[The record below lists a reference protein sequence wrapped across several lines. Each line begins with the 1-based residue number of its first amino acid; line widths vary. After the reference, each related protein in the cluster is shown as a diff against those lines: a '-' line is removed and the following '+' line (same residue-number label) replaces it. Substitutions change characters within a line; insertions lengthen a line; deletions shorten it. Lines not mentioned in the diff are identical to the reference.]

1 MKSVSP
7 HIRSNGRTHTKT
19 GTLARPSFDHR
30 RLLFFAALMLLL
42 TLTATREATIQ
53 VLADAYWQVS
63 SYVAATICVVYW
75 LQSRFANTSRFSG
88 LIASN
93 TRYQVVFA
101 SLMGTLPGCGGAIIV
116 MTQFVQGRLSFGAV
130 VAVLTATM
138 GDAAFLLLAA
148 QPSTGFLILGVSLA
162 AALASGL
169 AVDKIHRRGFMMP
182 SIGPAEE
189 LTEPQSVEPLQ
200 TEAQGFY
207 WKHALIPTM
216 IIAGMI
222 SFQTD
227 MDAVFG
233 FSEGTFG
240 LLGCSLALLAM
251 FLWAIAPSG
260 TINLETM
267 STDDV
272 PLFQRV
278 AHETNTVTCWVI
290 LAFLAFELTILATG
304 WDLSSLFVG
313 LPGVA
318 ILAAVV
324 VGWIPGCGPQILTTT
339 LYLNGAIPLSA
350 QLGNSIS
357 NDGDA
362 LFPALVMAPKAAIL
376 ATAYSTVPALI
387 VAYSYAFLF
396 EF

>member
-1 MKSVSP
+1 MKSVSTN
-7 HIRSNGRTHTKT
+7 IRSDQRDQTST
-19 GTLARPSFDHR
+19 GTLLRPSFDHR
-30 RLLFFAALMLLL
+30 RLLFFAALVLLL

-75 LQSRFANTSRFSG
+75 LQSKFANTSRFSG
-88 LIASN
+88 LIAAN
-93 TRYQVVFA
+93 TRHQVVFA

-116 MTQFVQGRLSFGAV
+116 MTQFVKGKLSFGSV

-148 QPSTGFLILGVSLA
+148 QPSTGLFVLGVSLLV
-162 AALASGL
+162 ALVSGL
-169 AVDKIHRRGFMMP
+169 IVDKVHRPGFMRP
-182 SIGPAEE
+182 EVDPTSNDADD
-189 LTEPQSVEPLQ
+189 LSDEPLK
-200 TEAQGFY
+200 TEAQGYY

-216 IIAGMI
+216 IVAGMI

-227 MDAVFG
+227 MDAIFAL
-233 FSEGTFG
+233 SEGTFAV
-240 LLGCSLALLAM
+240 LGCGFALLAM
-251 FLWAIAPSG
+251 FLWAVAPSG
-260 TINLETM
+260 TIGLQTM
-267 STDDV
+267 STDEV

-304 WDLSSLFVG
+304 WNLSSLFVG

-318 ILAAVV
+318 ILAAVLI
-324 VGWIPGCGPQILTTT
+324 GWIPGCGPQILTTT

-362 LFPALVMAPKAAIL
+362 LFPALVMAPKAALL
-376 ATAYSTVPALI
+376 ATAYSTIPALM
-387 VAYSYAFLF
+387 VAYGYAFLF
-396 EF
+396 EL

>member
-1 MKSVSP
+1 MKSVSTN
-7 HIRSNGRTHTKT
+7 IRSRERTQPKT
-19 GTLARPSFDHR
+19 GTLIRPSFDHR
-30 RLLFFAALMLLL
+30 RLLFFAALVLLL
-42 TLTATREATIQ
+42 ALTATREATIQ

-75 LQSRFANTSRFSG
+75 LQSKFANTSRFSG
-88 LIASN
+88 LIANN

-116 MTQFVQGRLSFGAV
+116 MTQFVKGRLSFGAV

-148 QPSTGFLILGVSLA
+148 QPRTGFFVLGVSLFT
-162 AALASGL
+162 ALISGL
-169 AVDKIHRRGFMMP
+169 VVDKVHRSGFMMP
-182 SIGPAEE
+182 AIETADETMDLESQA
-189 LTEPQSVEPLQ
+189 PLQ
-200 TEAQGFY
+200 TEAQGYY

-216 IIAGMI
+216 VVAGMI

-227 MDAVFG
+227 VDALFA
-233 FSEGTFG
+233 FSEGTFA
-240 LLGCSLALLAM
+240 LIGCSLGLLAM
-251 FLWAIAPSG
+251 FLWAVAPSG
-260 TINLETM
+260 KIGLETM

-304 WDLSSLFVG
+304 WNLSSLFVG

-318 ILAAVV
+318 ILAAVL

-362 LFPALVMAPKAAIL
+362 LFPALVMAPKAALL
-376 ATAYSTVPALI
+376 ATAYSTIPALI
-387 VAYSYAFLF
+387 IAYGYAFLF
-396 EF
+396 E

>member
-1 MKSVSP
+1 MKSVSTN
-7 HIRSNGRTHTKT
+7 IRSSQRTRAKNATF
-19 GTLARPSFDHR
+19 ARPSFDHR
-30 RLLFFAALMLLL
+30 RLLFFAALVLLL
-42 TLTATREATIQ
+42 ALTATREATIQ

-75 LQSRFANTSRFSG
+75 LQSKFANTSRFSG
-88 LIASN
+88 LIANN

-148 QPSTGFLILGVSLA
+148 QPSTGFFVLGLSLV
-162 AALASGL
+162 AALVSGL
-169 AVDKIHRRGFMMP
+169 VVDKIHRHGFMMP

-189 LTEPQSVEPLQ
+189 LNETLSEEPLQ
-200 TEAQGFY
+200 TEAQGYY
-207 WKHALIPTM
+207 WKHALLPTM
-216 IIAGMI
+216 VVAGMI

-251 FLWAIAPSG
+251 FLWAVAPSG
-260 TINLETM
+260 QINLEKM

-304 WDLSSLFVG
+304 WNLSSLFVG

-318 ILAAVV
+318 ILAAVLI
-324 VGWIPGCGPQILTTT
+324 GWIPGCGPQILTTT

-387 VAYSYAFLF
+387 VAYGYAFLF
-396 EF
+396 EL

>member
-1 MKSVSP
+1 MKSVSTN
-7 HIRSNGRTHTKT
+7 IRNNQRNQTKASSLT
-19 GTLARPSFDHR
+19 RPSFDHR
-30 RLLFFAALMLLL
+30 RLLFFAALVLLL

-75 LQSRFANTSRFSG
+75 LQSKFANTSRFSG

-93 TRYQVVFA
+93 TRFQVVFA

-148 QPSTGFLILGVSLA
+148 EPATGFMVLGVSLI
-162 AALASGL
+162 AALISGL
-169 AVDKIHRRGFMMP
+169 VVDTIHRPGFMRQ
-182 SIGPAEE
+182 SLVPANEGVE
-189 LTEPQSVEPLQ
+189 SLVDEPLK

-216 IIAGMI
+216 IVAAMI

-227 MDAVFG
+227 MDAVFA
-233 FSEGTFG
+233 FTEGTFA
-240 LLGCSLALLAM
+240 LIGCSLALLAM
-251 FLWAIAPSG
+251 FLWAVAPSG
-260 TINLETM
+260 TTHLEKM

-304 WDLSSLFVG
+304 WNLASLFVG
-313 LPGVA
+313 IPGLT

-324 VGWIPGCGPQILTTT
+324 IGWIPGCGPQILTTT

-362 LFPALVMAPKAAIL
+362 LFPALVMAPKAALL
-376 ATAYSTVPALI
+376 ATAYSTIPALL
-387 VAYSYAFLF
+387 VAYGYAFLF
-396 EF
+396 EL